1 MHGLPSGPLVMT
13 VGIKPRSCQIYHCYG
28 KSRCLTSKS
37 SDTTCKWASFH
48 SYVGLPGG
56 NELYNGDF
64 TIEDGDFLV
73 PAPNVPTI
81 LGKKYQI

>member
-1 MHGLPSGPLVMT
+1 M
-13 VGIKPRSCQIYHCYG
+13 
-28 KSRCLTSKS
+28 TSKS
-37 SDTTCKWASFH
+37 SDTIYKWASFH

-56 NELYNGDF
+56 NELYNDDL

-73 PAPNVPTI
+73 LAPNVPTI